1 MYYNKKEV
9 QDYFSEQLKLIET
22 DQEKYRLIGTP
33 EELARQFLNSEEVLG
48 IFWTTHT
55 EKGDS
60 VDIQMHG
67 KAFVEVDPD
76 LYTDDRFALDSV
88 LAVREGKNVGDIV
101 RERWEKQSVAQDAI
115 ENQTP
120 QDLLSIFREQT

>member
-1 MYYNKKEV
+1 
-9 QDYFSEQLKLIET
+9 
-22 DQEKYRLIGTP
+22 
-33 EELARQFLNSEEVLG
+33 
-48 IFWTTHT
+48 
-55 EKGDS
+55 
-60 VDIQMHG
+60 MHG

-101 RERWEKQSVAQDAI
+101 RERWEKQSIAQEAI